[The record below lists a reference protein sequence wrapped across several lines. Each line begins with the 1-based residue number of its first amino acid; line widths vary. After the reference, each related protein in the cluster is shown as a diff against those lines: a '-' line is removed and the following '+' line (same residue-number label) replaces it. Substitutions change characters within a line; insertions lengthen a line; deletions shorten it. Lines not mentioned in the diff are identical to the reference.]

1 MSRLSQKE
9 AVAAASGGR
18 KNAVEKIASH
28 NERDIIILTH
38 NMILQRVSLIFMPG
52 EGDIFLRLLAKI
64 SSPRLRM

>member
-9 AVAAASGGR
+9 AVTAASGGR
-18 KNAVEKIASH
+18 KNAAEKIASH

-38 NMILQRVSLIFMPG
+38 NMILQCVSLIFMPG
-52 EGDIFLRLLAKI
+52 EGGIFLRLLAKI

>member
-9 AVAAASGGR
+9 AVTAARGGR

-38 NMILQRVSLIFMPG
+38 NMILQCVSLIFMAS

-64 SSPRLRM
+64 SPPRLRM

>member
-9 AVAAASGGR
+9 AVTAARGGR

-38 NMILQRVSLIFMPG
+38 NMILQRVTLIFMAS
-52 EGDIFLRLLAKI
+52 EGDIF
-64 SSPRLRM
+64 